1 MQRLLASFL
10 CLFLLGTAQATP
22 LFASEQRRPDFLP
35 VDQAFMPDSIQQ
47 AGKLTLSW
55 RIAPGYYLYQKQFK
69 LRWQDGNALPVPLPR
84 QAGESHDDPTF
95 GRVVIHRDQVDL
107 DLAPVPEPARY
118 PATLEVRYQGCADA
132 GLCYPPQTWRV
143 TVTAPV
149 PQAPVQA
156 AAPAG
161 PATGGWSE
169 RAGNADALASWLRGA
184 SLPATLAA
192 FLLLGLGLAFTP
204 CVLPMLPILSA
215 IIAGTQGSQARPDA
229 RRGLLLA
236 LSYVLGM
243 SAMYT
248 LAGLLITSL
257 GAAANLSALLQKPPV
272 LISFA
277 GLFVLLGGILLSG
290 RDLALPAF
298 ISDRLQAAQ
307 QRQQGG
313 QLGSVFVMGA
323 ISSLVLSPCVS
334 APLAGVMLYLGSTQ
348 DLFLGGA
355 ALFCLSMGMGLPLL
369 LLGAGGGRFLPRS
382 GPWLN
387 ASKALFGWL
396 LLAVAVS
403 LANRLLPGIMQ
414 MLCWAGFFGITALVL
429 LRQTRG
435 LPALLLALALLAW
448 SGLLVWASARGQDD
462 PWHPWRAV
470 TTTAAASA
478 EGEFFQRLTEPAA
491 VDAAVAKAA
500 RDGIPV
506 IVDVYADWCVS
517 CVDMARNVLS
527 RADVREHLAP
537 GVRIQFDITATS
549 TAQLDWMQAH
559 QLVGPPAFLFWN
571 ARGQAQSPLIGEAD
585 ATAFTRHLDKA
596 WN

>member
-1 MQRLLASFL
+1 MQRLLASL
-10 CLFLLGTAQATP
+10 LYLFLLGTAQAAS
-22 LFASEQRRPDFLP
+22 LFASEHRRPDFLP

-47 AGKLTLSW
+47 ADKLTLSW

-69 LRWQDGNALPVPLPR
+69 LRWQGGDALAVPAPR
-84 QAGESHDDPTF
+84 QTGESHDDPTF
-95 GRVVIHRDQVDL
+95 GRVIIHRDQVDL
-107 DLAPVPEPARY
+107 DLTPVPVPAHY

-132 GLCYPPQTWRV
+132 GLCYPPKTWRV
-143 TVTAPV
+143 AVTAPEA
-149 PQAPVQA
+149 QTT
-156 AAPAG
+156 AAPAS
-161 PATGGWSE
+161 PAPGDWRD
-169 RAGNADALASWLRGA
+169 RAGNADALANWLRGA

-215 IIAGTQGSQARPDA
+215 IIAGTQGAQTRPDA

-243 SAMYT
+243 SVTYT

-313 QLGSVFVMGA
+313 QLGSVFIMGA

-355 ALFCLSMGMGLPLL
+355 ALFCLSLGMGLPLL

-387 ASKALFGWL
+387 ASKAVFGWL

-403 LANRLLPGIMQ
+403 LVNRLLPGATQ
-414 MLCWAGFFGITALVL
+414 MLSWAGFFGLSALVL
-429 LRQTRG
+429 LRQARG
-435 LPALLLALALLAW
+435 LLPLLLAIAALAW

-470 TTTAAASA
+470 TVTASA
-478 EGEFFQRLTEPAA
+478 SPEGEFFQRLTEPAA
-491 VDAAVAKAA
+491 VDAAVARAA
-500 RDGIPV
+500 QEGRPA

-527 RADVREHLAP
+527 RADVRQHLAP

-549 TAQLDWMQAH
+549 AAQLDWMQAH

-585 ATAFTRHLDKA
+585 AITFTRHLDQA